1 MPPSDTVIAS
11 ARGHEVVIVQG
22 IKIALV
28 AFPSKETIGLRIDN
42 FTTNYY

>member
-11 ARGHEVVIVQG
+11 ARGQDVVIEQS

-28 AFPSKETIGLRIDN
+28 AFPSKETIGLYVEE
-42 FTTNYY
+42 FTIH